1 MNDDNEEQK
10 DNHVTTLLVGIP
22 LMVCTFTILY
32 LNPEIMEEVENFVAR
47 LLQKI
52 VSPSAFGS
60 MYINLDQ
67 VGSA

>member
-47 LLQKI
+47 LLGRKSQI
-52 VSPSAFGS
+52 SIDIDA
-60 MYINLDQ
+60 DW
-67 VGSA
+67 